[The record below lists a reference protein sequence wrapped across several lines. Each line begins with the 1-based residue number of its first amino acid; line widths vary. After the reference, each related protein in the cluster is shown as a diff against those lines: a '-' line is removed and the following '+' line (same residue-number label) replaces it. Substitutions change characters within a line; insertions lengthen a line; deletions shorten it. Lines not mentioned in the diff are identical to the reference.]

1 MGGVEDNHWVDL
13 MIDKIG
19 FALTKVDESIQK
31 SIELWKELTKDIYD
45 EQPTLDT
52 TGQPNNVK
60 SGEEDSSQDKSVD
73 EVKERPIQHWAMR
86 LGEAKE
92 SPSQHWDMCASKIS
106 ESLIQEQGDDEVDE
120 KEKEDDEG
128 TVSES
133 SGEEDMC
140 ELTLG
145 NSASRYRPNLHHHHN
160 EEASTGY
167 GYGQLNDDD
176 YKSWSDDYE
185 SLYKFYLMRAP
196 LGSSY
201 VPPGLP
207 LHKEN
212 NALYFKRGN
221 PYHMSINDDTSSKKD
236 DESCEEEEEEEAKL
250 ETSETSYIPSGYHHR
265 DEEDTDSRIRCEQLK
280 RASSRAR
287 DGYELL
293 KNDDTSSENEED
305 PWNEDDV
312 NEYWRLKYRI
322 MSDATNL
329 SLVDGDDD
337 DDDDVYI
344 DDIYIDDDDLSDQ
357 LQGFVD
363 VKEEEIENKTECD
376 WVFVTRD

>member
-45 EQPTLDT
+45 EQPTHDT
-52 TGQPNNVK
+52 TGQPNDVK
-60 SGEEDSSQDKSVD
+60 SGEEDSSQDKCVA

-145 NSASRYRPNLHHHHN
+145 NSVSSDRPNLHHHHN
-160 EEASTGY
+160 EEAST
-167 GYGQLNDDD
+167 
-176 YKSWSDDYE
+176 
-185 SLYKFYLMRAP
+185 
-196 LGSSY
+196 
-201 VPPGLP
+201 
-207 LHKEN
+207 
-212 NALYFKRGN
+212 RGN
-221 PYHMSINDDTSSKKD
+221 HHMSTNDDTSSKQD
-236 DESCEEEEEEEAKL
+236 DESCEEDEEEDEDEEEEEETNLETL
-250 ETSETSYIPSGYHHR
+250 ETSYRHSPSGYQHR
-265 DEEDTDSRIRCEQLK
+265 NEEDT
-280 RASSRAR
+280 
-287 DGYELL
+287 
-293 KNDDTSSENEED
+293 
-305 PWNEDDV
+305 
-312 NEYWRLKYRI
+312 KYRF
-322 MSDATNL
+322 MSDATNI
-329 SLVDGDDD
+329 SHDDD
-337 DDDDVYI
+337 D
-344 DDIYIDDDDLSDQ
+344 IDDDDLSDK

-363 VKEEEIENKTECD
+363 VKEEEIENKTECGEVETLSTECD